1 MARDYAARCPVSPVR
16 KTWLVAAAI
25 LLAAQGIGAQKVR
38 VEEELEAYPTESV
51 DLRCQFIDGGST
63 KLTQVSWIWEPI
75 DGQRDNIAVYHPI
88 YGQSFPNLSFKD
100 RVVFL
105 QHTLENPSIRISNL
119 RMSDAGRYTC
129 EYATYP
135 SGNEQG
141 TTTLI
146 MLAKPKNSAKVVTVQ
161 AGSKS
166 VVVAQCEAADGKPAA
181 TIKWLALVGGNHST
195 STTNGP
201 DETVTVRS
209 EYRLVPTAADNGRD
223 VTCMVEQRTQEQPW
237 VNTVK
242 LSVEYPPSVSI
253 EGYDNNWYVGRSDA
267 ELLCLA
273 NGNPAPTGVTWTA
286 ASGSLPDTVMVYG
299 NKLTVRKVDDAV
311 NTTFICEAKNKHG
324 AGKHQITT
332 IVIEALE
339 DPSSASVVAGAVIGS
354 LLALLLVVAL
364 IAFLLTRCRR
374 QQRRGYPSSGDSIA
388 TGSGGSNGGDY
399 GNKARLLFSGTCN
412 NSSKNGTGAN
422 NNGPIYTYREGCDAT
437 GTLTEKAN
445 DFHHHHLHHASIG
458 NPPSAHDIL
467 LSGELDEPER
477 RKFDLDDSMEE
488 EEERYDRF
496 GGIGGN
502 GNMLPPAYH
511 MRRGH
516 GEEQEVDVYLDDDME
531 SQRDGSVISRTAI
544 YV

>member
-16 KTWLVAAAI
+16 NTWLVAAAI
-25 LLAAQGIGAQKVR
+25 LLVAQGIGAQKVR
-38 VEEELEAYPTESV
+38 VEEELEAYPDKSV
-51 DLRCQFIDGGST
+51 DLTCEFVDGGGRT

-75 DGQRDNIAVYHPI
+75 DGQRDNIAVFHPI

-105 QHTLENPSIRISNL
+105 YRTLENPSIRISNL
-119 RMSDAGRYTC
+119 KMSDAGRYTC

-146 MLAKPKNSAKVVTVQ
+146 MLAKPKNSANVVTVQ
-161 AGSKS
+161 AGPNS
-166 VVVAQCEAADGKPAA
+166 VVVAQCEAAEGKPAA
-181 TIKWLALVGGNHST
+181 TIKWLASVGGNHST

-201 DETVTVRS
+201 DGTVTVRS
-209 EYRLVPTAADNGRD
+209 EYRLVPTPADNGRE
-223 VTCMVEQRTQEQPW
+223 VTCMVDQRTQERPW
-237 VNTVK
+237 VSQVK

-267 ELLCLA
+267 VLLCLA
-273 NGNPAPTGVTWTA
+273 TGNPTPTTVTWTT
-286 ASGSLPDTVMVYG
+286 ASGALPDTVVVSG

-311 NTTFICEAKNKHG
+311 NTTFTCEVKNKHG
-324 AGKHQITT
+324 ASSHQITT
-332 IVIEALE
+332 FVIEALE
-339 DPSSASVVAGAVIGS
+339 DPSSAGVVAGAVIGS

-364 IAFLLTRCRR
+364 VAVLLTRSRR

-399 GNKARLLFSGTCN
+399 GNKARLLFSGTG
-412 NSSKNGTGAN
+412 NSSNKNGTGAN

-445 DFHHHHLHHASIG
+445 DYHHHHLHHASIG

-467 LSGELDEPER
+467 LSGDEAER

-488 EEERYDRF
+488 EYDRF
-496 GGIGGN
+496 GG
-502 GNMLPPAYH
+502 GNMIPPAYH
-511 MRRGH
+511 VHRAHG
-516 GEEQEVDVYLDDDME
+516 GEEEMDVYLDDDME

>member
-1 MARDYAARCPVSPVR
+1 MARGTTSLYITHLRSEFPQ
-16 KTWLVAAAI
+16 LV
-25 LLAAQGIGAQKVR
+25 L
-38 VEEELEAYPTESV
+38 
-51 DLRCQFIDGGST
+51 
-63 KLTQVSWIWEPI
+63 
-75 DGQRDNIAVYHPI
+75 QRP
-88 YGQSFPNLSFKD
+88 
-100 RVVFL
+100 VVFL
-105 QHTLENPSIRISNL
+105 HNRLENPSIRISNL
-119 RMSDAGRYTC
+119 KMSDAGRYTC

-146 MLAKPKNSAKVVTVQ
+146 MLAKPKNSASVVTVQ

-181 TIKWLALVGGNHST
+181 TIKWMPLFGGNHST
-195 STTNGP
+195 TTTNGP
-201 DETVTVRS
+201 DGTVTVRS
-209 EYRLVPTAADNGRD
+209 EYRLVPTPADNDREL
-223 VTCMVEQRTQEQPW
+223 TCMVDQRTQERQW
-237 VNTVK
+237 VYPLR

-267 ELLCLA
+267 MLLCLA
-273 NGNPAPTGVTWTA
+273 NANPAPTTVTWTV
-286 ASGSLPDTVMVYG
+286 ASGSLPDTVMVDG

-324 AGKHQITT
+324 ASRHQITT

-339 DPSSASVVAGAVIGS
+339 DPSSAGVVAGAVIGS

-364 IAFLLTRCRR
+364 IAVLLTRSRR

-399 GNKARLLFSGTCN
+399 GNKARLLFSGTGN
-412 NSSKNGTGAN
+412 NSSKNGTGGN
-422 NNGPIYTYREGCDAT
+422 NNGPVYTYREGCDAT

-445 DFHHHHLHHASIG
+445 DYHHHHLHHASMG

-467 LSGELDEPER
+467 LSGEMDEAER
-477 RKFDLDDSMEE
+477 RKFELDDSMEE
-488 EEERYDRF
+488 EEERYNRF
-496 GGIGGN
+496 GGVGGG

-511 MRRGH
+511 VRGGH
-516 GEEQEVDVYLDDDME
+516 GGEEEMDVYLDDDME